1 MVEDKHRE
9 ELINNEIENAILKS
23 VNSFLEP
30 YVLLKR
36 DIYRLNREN
45 QVYQVDHDGKK
56 AIFELKD
63 RSHTFKDIE
72 PDITK
77 YFALPKNSIFFKME
91 DADEILLSNLK
102 VLPTIYPMIDSKFIG

>member
-1 MVEDKHRE
+1 MIEDKHRE
-9 ELINNEIENAILKS
+9 ELINQEIENAILKS

-30 YVLLKR
+30 
-36 DIYRLNREN
+36 LNREN

-63 RSHTFKDIE
+63 RNHTFKDIE

-91 DADEILLSNLK
+91 DSDEILLSNLK
-102 VLPTIYPMIDSKFIG
+102 VLPTIYPMINSKFKG

>member
-45 QVYQVDHDGKK
+45 
-56 AIFELKD
+56 
-63 RSHTFKDIE
+63 
-72 PDITK
+72 
-77 YFALPKNSIFFKME
+77 
-91 DADEILLSNLK
+91 
-102 VLPTIYPMIDSKFIG
+102 